1 MTNKAFPTSHL
12 KYSQQT
18 TIQVG
23 HSPDPD
29 DAFMF
34 YAIAHNKINTQG
46 LAFEHVIKDIETLN
60 SWAMEGKLPIT
71 AISLHAYAYVADKY
85 AILESGASIGDKYGP
100 IVVSKKSS
108 SSQELSGKS
117 IAIPGKYTTAALVLS
132 MALENFNPIIIPFD
146 KIIDAVLSNEVEA
159 GLIIHEGQLTY
170 NQYDLH
176 KIIDLGEWWYD
187 ESGGLPLPL
196 GLDVARKDLG
206 YIRMQQVSQIL
217 KDSIH
222 YAHEHREEAIKYAL
236 QYGRGLSTDLADQFV
251 GMYVNNATL
260 SMGEREKAGI
270 DALLS
275 RAYNA
280 SLIPK
285 KVTPEYINNSY

>member
-1 MTNKAFPTSHL
+1 MANKTLSTSL
-12 KYSQQT
+12 PKNVQQST
-18 TIQVG
+18 LQVG

-34 YAIAHNKINTQG
+34 YAIAHNKINTHG
-46 LAFEHVIKDIETLN
+46 FTFEHVIKDIETLN

-85 AILESGASIGDKYGP
+85 AIMQSGASIGDKYGP
-100 IVVSKKSS
+100 ILVSKKKVPLS
-108 SSQELSGKS
+108 ELRGKS

-132 MALENFNPIIIPFD
+132 MALEKFNPVIIPFD

-170 NQYDLH
+170 NQYELH

-196 GLDVARKDLG
+196 GLDVIRKDLG
-206 YIRMQQVSQIL
+206 DDRMQQISQIL

-222 YAHEHREEAIKYAL
+222 YAHNHRKEAIEYAL
-236 QYGRGLSTDLADQFV
+236 QYGRGLSTDLADKFV
-251 GMYVNNATL
+251 GMYVNQATL
-260 SMGEREKAGI
+260 SMGERERKGI
-270 DALLS
+270 AALLMK
-275 RAYNA
+275 ANKTG
-280 SLIPK
+280 LIPC
-285 KVTPEYINNSY
+285 VSPMYIEV